1 MQWWDTN
8 GRILGK
14 RHQEYETI
22 RHQVNERHLKVAMI
36 FQKKK
41 NDLWSMGQCS
51 DHDTIQATS
60 TYQPDCKILCLNVS
74 QAFRDP
80 GLCDFTLSTLRAS
93 NSDIPEGVERKSF
106 TCPCTKRGL
115 EDRNRQNRRQMAQRI
130 PSMHSFALLPFVSF
144 CLSWDSRTPQ
154 KNRKTTWEH
163 KSNALTQ

>member
-36 FQKKK
+36 FPKK

-51 DHDTIQATS
+51 DHDYNPSNINLS
-60 TYQPDCKILCLNVS
+60 TRLQNFMFECFSGIS
-74 QAFRDP
+74 P

-130 PSMHSFALLPFVSF
+130 PSMHSFALLPFVSL